1 MDEPSAFLDPP
12 GVQQPR
18 TIVQLLRSSG
28 VGVLLSSHNLNEM
41 LMSCS
46 RLLLLADGGL
56 QEIEVTESTTLQ
68 QLESLFAGQNCR

>member
-12 GVQQPR
+12 GVQQLR